1 MNLSKKISDS
11 PKLHGGTQG
20 MRLRLFHR
28 PESNHP
34 ERTLR
39 CVAAHPG
46 IGPGS
51 RILLVGYC
59 DDRIVR
65 GLITLGCL
73 VTLGRDCEADL
84 EALQV
89 EFPEADCQVA
99 VSVRK
104 PFDPDIAGFDLVA
117 AFPGSEPFQPNLLTP
132 QAMRATA
139 ALISCLRPG
148 GVYLM
153 LPGEPSSSGKP
164 RHSTRCCVQHLS
176 SLVAAAQQVDRIL
189 RCNSSRAPLSETVS
203 VTTPSQHLG
212 VDDWTTIAS
221 HAAGTHRNCVCCE
234 QAAREKFA
242 A

>member
-1 MNLSKKISDS
+1 
-11 PKLHGGTQG
+11 

-51 RILLVGYC
+51 RILLVGHC
-59 DDRIVR
+59 DGRIVR

-84 EALQV
+84 EALQA

-104 PFDPDIAGFDLVA
+104 AFDPDIAGFDLVA
-117 AFPGSEPFQPNLLTP
+117 AFPGSEPFQSNLLTP

-153 LPGEPSSSGKP
+153 LPSESSSTDRP

-176 SLVAAAQQVDRIL
+176 SLVAAAQQVDTIL

-203 VTTPSQHLG
+203 VTTPTGRQSRATQPEHIG
-212 VDDWTTIAS
+212 TAPAAS
-221 HAAGTHRNCVCCE
+221 RQPVSVPPPDSEPGTRFDCWFCLMSAGS
-234 QAAREKFA
+234 KG
-242 A
+242 